1 MFDGTQQRQARRY
14 PIQLPFF
21 HRPASSTV
29 NRTRIGWTRDLS
41 ETGACV
47 ELDRSV
53 SAPTQLQVR
62 FQTDRD
68 AIDAEAEVVW
78 VKEPVGSDG
87 GTLHGL
93 TFTKL
98 ARHQRQALLRVL
110 LAWGLTRRG
119 GVRVPVEVAMT
130 CEIKG
135 SMGPLLQG
143 QVRNGSRD
151 GLLLR
156 LPQVVPPGT
165 TLEVSLR
172 TQKGPLAAK
181 GVVVWVAPPEGRTPG
196 DLIQHGLRLTS
207 FEWTSALALAGD
219 LLRPLEDTPWF
230 SHQEGN
236 A

>member
-1 MFDGTQQRQARRY
+1 MSDGTQQRHARRY
-14 PIQLPFF
+14 PIQLPLF
-21 HRPASSTV
+21 HRPAASMA
-29 NRTRIGWTRDLS
+29 NKTRIGWTRDLS

-62 FQTDRD
+62 FQTDRE

-78 VKEPVGSDG
+78 VKEPVGSNG

-93 TFTKL
+93 SFTNL

-119 GVRVPVEVAMT
+119 GVRVPIEVAVT
-130 CEIKG
+130 CQIKG
-135 SMGPLLQG
+135 KMGPPLHG
-143 QVRNGSRD
+143 QARNGSRD

-172 TQKGPLAAK
+172 RQNGPLAAE
-181 GVVVWVAPPEGRTPG
+181 GVVIWVAPPEGRTHG

-207 FEWTSALALAGD
+207 LEWSMALALAGD

-230 SHQEGN
+230 AHREGN
-236 A
+236 V